1 MSLVVNQRRN
11 GQTRQRVLQSWLH
24 DNVGEIYSIHN
35 EGNSFLAEKFIRTLK
50 NKISK
55 YMTVVSKYVHINMLD
70 ETVDKY
76 NNIMKTANKMKTV
89 DVESG
94 IYIEVD
100 VEHNYKDYKSK
111 VGDHVKIGPKKFL

>member
-1 MSLVVNQRRN
+1 MSLAVNQRRN

-24 DNVGEIYSIHN
+24 DNVVEIYSIHN

-55 YMTVVSKYVHINMLD
+55 YMTVVSKYVPINMLD

-100 VEHNYKDYKSK
+100 VEHN
-111 VGDHVKIGPKKFL
+111 